1 MRPDTLAWRVLGR
14 PAMWSGTIWGSIFGT
29 YVIASASGYAATYPS
44 VTSRLKLAVT
54 FAGNT
59 GIAAMLGPA
68 RQLQTVAGFTAWRT
82 MGVLTVVGAVWGLFL
97 ATRLMRGE
105 EEGGRAEIMLA
116 GPTTR
121 SRVAGDALIGLF
133 VALVSLWSV
142 TAMCALADGATSK
155 VRFPVAGSLALTT
168 SLAAGATMFLGIGA
182 LLSQM
187 AATRRQ
193 ANTIGAV
200 LIGAAYVT
208 RMVADAASIGWLR
221 WVTPLGWTE
230 ELHPLT
236 GFRPAVLVPIVAL
249 AVVAGGA
256 AVAIAGR
263 RDLGASLLPTNDSP
277 APRTSLL
284 TGPTGLAVR
293 LSQGVITGWTTG
305 MILFGLVL
313 GLVAQSAASALT
325 GSATLQRALARLGG
339 HRSGAE
345 TYLGFALVIGAAVVA
360 FLAAAQVTAARTEE
374 AQGHLDHVFARP
386 VSRPTWLVGRIGVSA
401 ALIVGVSVLMGVAAW
416 VGAAS
421 QNTGV
426 GFGVLVQAGLNV
438 ATPALFAL
446 GLGALVYA
454 AVPRHVAVVMYGIVA
469 WSLLLDLIASVVKT
483 NHFLLDTSILS
494 HIAPVPAANANWGE
508 AGLLVVLG
516 AGLAGVGVLV
526 FTRRDLAGE

>member
-1 MRPDTLAWRVLGR
+1 
-14 PAMWSGTIWGSIFGT
+14 
-29 YVIASASGYAATYPS
+29 
-44 VTSRLKLAVT
+44 
-54 FAGNT
+54 
-59 GIAAMLGPA
+59 
-68 RQLQTVAGFTAWRT
+68 
-82 MGVLTVVGAVWGLFL
+82 
-97 ATRLMRGE
+97 
-105 EEGGRAEIMLA
+105 
-116 GPTTR
+116 
-121 SRVAGDALIGLF
+121 
-133 VALVSLWSV
+133 
-142 TAMCALADGATSK
+142 
-155 VRFPVAGSLALTT
+155 
-168 SLAAGATMFLGIGA
+168 
-182 LLSQM
+182 
-187 AATRRQ
+187 
-193 ANTIGAV
+193 
-200 LIGAAYVT
+200 
-208 RMVADAASIGWLR
+208 
-221 WVTPLGWTE
+221 
-230 ELHPLT
+230 
-236 GFRPAVLVPIVAL
+236 VLVPIVAL